1 MYRSVRQAATAIGIH
16 NKTLLDYEKAQQKKG
31 INTPYKN
38 TIKILRGGPGGPRGK
53 ALLDKFAVF
62 FAISNDS
69 LTTFVM

>member
-1 MYRSVRQAATAIGIH
+1 VYRSVRQAATAIGIH

-53 ALLDKFAVF
+53 ALLDNLTF
-62 FAISNDS
+62 FLLIV
-69 LTTFVM
+69 TVV